1 MRKKS
6 STKKSLN
13 SDKSYYNAK
22 MMMMRIGHLKL
33 SNNSTMKI
41 TEETEM
47 GLGQA
52 KSTIKLSNLHLIA
65 TQSIFSRVKN

>member
-1 MRKKS
+1 MFLRRSCLLQSNRIFYNLILKKKS

-47 GLGQA
+47 GLG
-52 KSTIKLSNLHLIA
+52 
-65 TQSIFSRVKN
+65 

>member
-1 MRKKS
+1 MFLRRSYLLQSNRIFYNLILTKKS

-13 SDKSYYNAK
+13 SDKSYCHAK

-47 GLGQA
+47 GLG
-52 KSTIKLSNLHLIA
+52 
-65 TQSIFSRVKN
+65 

>member
-1 MRKKS
+1 MYLRRSCLLQSNQIFYNLILTKKS

-41 TEETEM
+41 TEETVM
-47 GLGQA
+47 GLG
-52 KSTIKLSNLHLIA
+52 
-65 TQSIFSRVKN
+65 